1 MNNWRKTHPTCVCPS
16 GEGFHFTIR
25 PPDAADCAQ
34 AKEQPSTQNLIL
46 QGGSITVSL
55 PWLSCWGPIVQYI
68 NFINMHLL
76 NIMPIFFTREIYHTA
91 WTYIFFKKET
101 KPSRSPFHQWTR
113 WPLWCVHHCCEG
125 SGHRWDSPEQLCSG
139 VSSRQVNDPPNERSN
154 KTPRDEHMPYIY
166 IYVYRS
172 HMSMYERHPR
182 CNTHVTQPKNL
193 HWTYSISTPAS
204 YQSCPCPS
212 IFLQPWVNRH
222 VAVIEDQRL
231 TLRPLPVMTGI
242 RPQWQKLQEMPPMK
256 VHG

>member
-166 IYVYRS
+166 IYMYIEVICLCMKDTLDVT
-172 HMSMYERHPR
+172 HMSLS
-182 CNTHVTQPKNL
+182 PKTSTEHTAFQHL
-193 HWTYSISTPAS
+193 LLISPAPAPPFFCSHGSIA
-204 YQSCPCPS
+204 
-212 IFLQPWVNRH
+212 
-222 VAVIEDQRL
+222 
-231 TLRPLPVMTGI
+231 M
-242 RPQWQKLQEMPPMK
+242 
-256 VHG
+256 